1 HPQSREAP
9 RGPERPDRGAGHDVL
24 FVLLRPSRSR
34 RTHRGGVRAI
44 GAQLARTPGP
54 PVRWTRV
61 TCHTLEQTALSK
73 RRSRGRSPELL
84 PLTVGRSMYDRRAVL
99 TPRGVLAIE
108 MKAERRVTLVLCLM
122 MVAAV
127 LAGPAAA
134 TASGLGSS
142 PTPEKT
148 VFQKAGIVLPHG
160 APGEAD
166 SVYARA
172 PFVLRDDD
180 GTYKMW
186 YSGYDG
192 SVNRMLYASSPDGI
206 RWTKHG
212 VILDVGVPPYNWN
225 SVGGQ
230 SVLKIQ
236 SVYHMWFSAGYW
248 SGGRL
253 VFLVL
258 IYQQLSMHG
267 FCWTVAEVVVRPAY
281 MFGACMTDSA
291 YQRRSTA
298 MSIVGLHSSNSPCK
312 PVGGPDP
319 APAFA
324 SRVLLFPDWLAD
336 PSGPRLYYVGGDGST
351 LQIGL
356 IKNTTVK
363 DEVPVPLTL
372 DDTPRIAALG
382 TVAAIDAAVVGLAL
396 FVGRRPPRR
405 PSAPPPQE
413 WPRIQPPG
421 PS

>member
-1 HPQSREAP
+1 
-9 RGPERPDRGAGHDVL
+9 
-24 FVLLRPSRSR
+24 
-34 RTHRGGVRAI
+34 
-44 GAQLARTPGP
+44 
-54 PVRWTRV
+54 
-61 TCHTLEQTALSK
+61 
-73 RRSRGRSPELL
+73 
-84 PLTVGRSMYDRRAVL
+84 MYDRRAVL

-108 MKAERRVTLVLCLM
+108 MKAERRVTLVLCPM

-127 LAGPAAA
+127 SAGPAAA

-160 APGEAD
+160 SPGEAD

-248 SGGRL
+248 SGGPF
-253 VFLVL
+253 VYWAQIYHAVSMDGFYWNVTGVVL
-258 IYQQLSMHG
+258 PPNQFWDRGMTNSP
-267 FCWTVAEVVVRPAY
+267 WVVR
-281 MFGACMTDSA
+281 DSA
-291 YQRRSTA
+291 GLFWLFHSGWDGSNTRIGVATSGDGISFMPYAGNPILDLGPSGSWDQSDVNTPSVIPGSTWLLYYGGTDR
-298 MSIVGLHSSNSPCK
+298 MSGALGTATSSDGLHWSKSPGN
-312 PVGGPDP
+312 PVVGPDP
-319 APAFA
+319 APAFD
-324 SRVLLFPDWLAD
+324 SRVLWFPDWLAD

>member
-1 HPQSREAP
+1 
-9 RGPERPDRGAGHDVL
+9 
-24 FVLLRPSRSR
+24 
-34 RTHRGGVRAI
+34 
-44 GAQLARTPGP
+44 
-54 PVRWTRV
+54 
-61 TCHTLEQTALSK
+61 
-73 RRSRGRSPELL
+73 
-84 PLTVGRSMYDRRAVL
+84 MYDRRAVL

-127 LAGPAAA
+127 SAGPAAA

-148 VFQKAGIVLPHG
+148 VFQKAGVVLPHG
-160 APGEAD
+160 SPGEAD

-248 SGGRL
+248 SGGPFVYWAQISHAVSMDGL
-253 VFLVL
+253 YWNVTGVVL
-258 IYQQLSMHG
+258 PPNQFWDRGMTNSP
-267 FCWTVAEVVVRPAY
+267 WVVR
-281 MFGACMTDSA
+281 DSA
-291 YQRRSTA
+291 
-298 MSIVGLHSSNSPCK
+298 GLFWLFHSGWDGSNTRIGVATSGDGISFTPYAGN
-312 PVGGPDP
+312 PILDLG
-319 APAFA
+319 
-324 SRVLLFPDWLAD
+324 
-336 PSGPRLYYVGGDGST
+336 PSGSWDQSDVNTPSVIPGSTWLLYYGGTDRMSG
-351 LQIGL
+351 
-356 IKNTTVK
+356 
-363 DEVPVPLTL
+363 
-372 DDTPRIAALG
+372 ALG
-382 TVAAIDAAVVGLAL
+382 TATSSDGLHWSKSPGNPEAAPV
-396 FVGRRPPRR
+396 RPLH
-405 PSAPPPQE
+405 SAPVWCCSRTCPPT
-413 WPRIQPPG
+413 PRGPPLSSWG
-421 PS
+421 EEGTTPQ